1 MPVEPVPPKAGFK
14 YLIADYDF
22 DKMVEYGTQS
32 IDENKKIVNPE
43 YRKITYKI
51 KKISEK
57 IQRFEAKLYTLI
69 EQVNNEALDHLPV
82 LTAQQIKTTALITQL
97 KTDKQIWVTQRA
109 GMPNKI
115 MLKEMPDAK
124 RLNKLKPESKLFMN
138 VVKMICYRAETALAE
153 MAAPFFYKEKNEK
166 RMLIKQLF
174 NTPADLIPSED
185 EKTLTIKL
193 AGLSAPRY
201 NEAMT
206 QLCAELNQTETIFP
220 GTGLRMIF
228 KN

>member
-1 MPVEPVPPKAGFK
+1 
-14 YLIADYDF
+14 
-22 DKMVEYGTQS
+22 MVQYGTQS

-43 YRKITYKI
+43 YRKMTYKI

-57 IQRFEAKLYTLI
+57 IQRQEAKLYTLI
-69 EQVNNEALDHLPV
+69 EQVNSENLDHLPI
-82 LTAQQIKTTALITQL
+82 LTTQQIKTTALISQL
-97 KTDKQIWVTQRA
+97 KTDKQIWVNQRVD
-109 GMPNKI
+109 MPNKI
-115 MLKEMPDAK
+115 MLKEMPDVK
-124 RLNKLKPESKLFMN
+124 RFNKLKPESKLFMN
-138 VVKMICYRAETALAE
+138 IVKMICYRAETALAE

-174 NTPADLIPSED
+174 NTPADLIPSEE

-201 NEAMT
+201 KEAIT
-206 QLCAELNQTETIFP
+206 QLCAELNLTETIFP
-220 GTGLRMIF
+220 GTDLRMIF